1 MLKLQKIEQE
11 TKEIEAIP
19 TEQQTTIV
27 KDTVVAN
34 KELVGELIADIDKDK
49 PIKTTYNRKYILDNK
64 TQIFEKVNEIVNSLN
79 QERPSDKPI
88 EIQPEETYDTLPLKK

>member
-49 PIKTTYNRKYILDNK
+49 PIKNN
-64 TQIFEKVNEIVNSLN
+64 
-79 QERPSDKPI
+79 
-88 EIQPEETYDTLPLKK
+88 IQ